1 MSVPLPTLV
10 IGAGGHARVLI
21 SLMRLAGE
29 LAPVGILDDDET
41 RWGEEYDGVT
51 ILGSTSLLSEHPRA
65 AEACAIGIGR
75 NSVRAR
81 FFELARQY
89 GYRLP
94 PLIHPS
100 AVVAA
105 DVSLPAGIQLL
116 ANSVVNPGT
125 TLGENVILNTGAQA
139 DHDNRIASHV
149 HLHPAAILAGG
160 VRIGEFTY
168 IGTNAAV
175 NPYLSIGARSMIGSG
190 SMVIKDIPDGVMAF
204 GVPARVIRP
213 WDGV

>member
-1 MSVPLPTLV
+1 MSIPAIV

-21 SLMRLAGE
+21 SLLRLVGE
-29 LAPVGILDDDET
+29 LKPVGILDDDEA
-41 RWGEEYDGVT
+41 RWGEEYDGVP
-51 ILGSTSLLSEHPRA
+51 ILGSASLLKKHHGN
-65 AEACAIGIGR
+65 AEACVIGIGR

-81 FFELARQY
+81 FFMLARQY
-89 GYRLP
+89 GYSLP
-94 PLIHPS
+94 ALVHPS

-105 DVSLPAGIQLL
+105 DVSLPAGVQLL
-116 ANSVVNPGT
+116 ANSVINPGT
-125 TLGENVILNTGAQA
+125 KLGENAILNTGAQA
-139 DHDNRIASHV
+139 DHDNRIGSHV

-160 VRIGEFTY
+160 VQIGEFTY

-175 NPYLSIGARSMIGSG
+175 NPYLSIGAHSMVGSG
-190 SMVIKDIPDGVMAF
+190 SMVTKDIPDGVMAY